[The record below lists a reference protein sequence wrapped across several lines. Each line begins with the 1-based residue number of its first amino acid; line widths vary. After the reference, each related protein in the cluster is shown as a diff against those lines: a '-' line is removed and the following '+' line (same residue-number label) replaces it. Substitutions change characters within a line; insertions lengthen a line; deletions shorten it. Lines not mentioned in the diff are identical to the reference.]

1 MHLHVLGSSS
11 AGNCYLLIGESSTLI
26 IEAGVPLVKAKQALN
41 YDLSKV
47 NGLIA
52 SHLHFDHF
60 HRAQEYAAAG
70 IDIYSNDEAIAK
82 ADIHPHRA
90 NVMVEGLKYKIG
102 EFMVQPFLLLHDV
115 KNFGFL
121 IKHPEMGLVCF
132 LTDSYYSPFV
142 FPGLNN
148 VIVECNYSDNVLE
161 RNLETSKIN
170 PALANRIRKSH
181 MSEDT
186 MIGFL
191 KANDTTQVNNIV
203 IIHLSNGNSDAEQI
217 VRRVTETTGIV
228 PHIAKPGLKIE
239 FNKTAF

>member
-1 MHLHVLGSSS
+1 MQLHVLGSSS
-11 AGNCYLLIGESSTLI
+11 AMNGYILQGETSSLI
-26 IEAGVPLVKAKQALN
+26 IEAGVPLLKAKMALN
-41 YDLSKV
+41 FDLSTV
-47 NGLIA
+47 NGLIL
-52 SHLHFDHF
+52 SHFHFDHAG
-60 HRAQEYAAAG
+60 RAKEYAAAG
-70 IDIYSNDEAIAK
+70 IDIYSNDETIAK
-82 ADIHPHRA
+82 ADIPPHRA
-90 NVMVEGLKYKIG
+90 KVMVEGLKYKIG
-102 EFMVQPFLLLHDV
+102 EFLVQPFALLHDI
-115 KNFGFL
+115 KNFGYL
-121 IKHPEMGLVCF
+121 IKHPEMGLVSF
-132 LTDSYYSPFV
+132 LTDTFYSPFV

-148 VIVECNYSDNVLE
+148 VIVECNYSDNVLDH
-161 RNLETSKIN
+161 NIETSKIN

>member
-1 MHLHVLGSSS
+1 MYLHVLGSSS
-11 AGNCYLLIGESSTLI
+11 AQNGYILQGETSSLI
-26 IEAGVPLVKAKQALN
+26 IEAGCPLKLAKQALN
-41 YDLSKV
+41 FNLSMV
-47 NGLIA
+47 AGLVVG
-52 SHLHFDHF
+52 HRHFDHF
-60 HRAQEYAAAG
+60 HRAKEYALAG
-70 IDIYSNDEAIAK
+70 IDIYSNDETLAGS
-82 ADIHPHRA
+82 DIHPHRA
-90 NVMVEGLKYKIG
+90 KVMVEGLKYKIG
-102 EFMVQPFLLLHDV
+102 EFTVMPFLLKHDV

-121 IKHPEMGLVCF
+121 IQHKEMGLCSF
-132 LTDSYYSPFV
+132 ITDSFYSPFV

-148 VIVECNYSDNVLE
+148 ILVECNYSDNVLE

-203 IIHLSNGNSDAEQI
+203 IIHLSNGNSDAAQI

>member
-1 MHLHVLGSSS
+1 
-11 AGNCYLLIGESSTLI
+11 
-26 IEAGVPLVKAKQALN
+26 
-41 YDLSKV
+41 
-47 NGLIA
+47 
-52 SHLHFDHF
+52 
-60 HRAQEYAAAG
+60 
-70 IDIYSNDEAIAK
+70 
-82 ADIHPHRA
+82 
-90 NVMVEGLKYKIG
+90 
-102 EFMVQPFLLLHDV
+102 
-115 KNFGFL
+115 
-121 IKHPEMGLVCF
+121 MGLVSF
-132 LTDSYYSPFV
+132 LTDTNYSPFV

-148 VIVECNYSDNVLE
+148 IICEANYSDNVLE

-203 IIHLSNGNSDAEQI
+203 IIHLSNGNSDAAQI

-228 PHIAKPGLKIE
+228 PHIAKPGLTIE

>member
-1 MHLHVLGSSS
+1 MNGYILQGETSS
-11 AGNCYLLIGESSTLI
+11 LI
-26 IEAGVPLVKAKQALN
+26 IEAGVPLLKAKQALN
-41 YDLSKV
+41 FDLSTV
-47 NGLIA
+47 NGLIL
-52 SHLHFDHF
+52 SHF
-60 HRAQEYAAAG
+60 HSDHAGRVKEYAAAG
-70 IDIYSNDEAIAK
+70 IDIYSNDETIAK
-82 ADIHPHRA
+82 ADIHHRGHK
-90 NVMVEGLKYKIG
+90 MVDGFKYKIG
-102 EFMVQPFLLLHDV
+102 EFTVMPFLLKHDV
-115 KNFGFL
+115 RNYGYL
-121 IKHPEMGLVCF
+121 IQHKEMGLCLF
-132 LTDSYYSPFV
+132 ITDTHYSPFV

-148 VIVECNYSDNVLE
+148 IIVECNYSDNVLDH
-161 RNLETSKIN
+161 NLETSKIN

-228 PHIAKPGLKIE
+228 PHIAKPGLKID

>member
-1 MHLHVLGSSS
+1 M
-11 AGNCYLLIGESSTLI
+11 
-26 IEAGVPLVKAKQALN
+26 ALN
-41 YDLSKV
+41 FDLSKV
-47 NGLIA
+47 CGLIA
-52 SHLHFDHF
+52 SHGHFDHF
-60 HRAQEYAAAG
+60 HRAKEYASAG
-70 IDIYSNDEAIAK
+70 IDIYSNDETLASS
-82 ADIHPHRA
+82 DIPPHRA
-90 NVMVEGLKYKIG
+90 KVMVEGLKYKIG

-148 VIVECNYSDNVLE
+148 ILCEANYSDNVLD